1 MNMEENPTWLE
12 IHYECGKVAVMEW
25 DEYDHFI
32 GVLENT
38 PLDEHEITEIIEV
51 GESSGS
57 GLPIESQIRSFGEL
71 RTGVEVKKIWWS
83 RKDLE
88 AKV

>member
-1 MNMEENPTWLE
+1 MDVTWLE
-12 IHYECGKVAVMEW
+12 IHYECGKVAEMEW
-25 DEYDHFI
+25 DEYDHFLQ
-32 GVLENT
+32 VLENT
-38 PLDEHEITEIIEV
+38 PLDEHEIVDIIEV
-51 GESSGS
+51 GNRSGS
-57 GLPIESQIRSFGEL
+57 SLPIESQIRSYGEL